1 MTSKEVRDIIQ
12 KNRLVKDRL
21 DAVKG
26 AEWFGT
32 GYDSHRVGDMVSKYG
47 KKYIQ
52 LSANKGEYHYA
63 YFVEVEE

>member
-1 MTSKEVRDIIQ
+1 MTKEEVREIIK
-12 KNRLVKDRL
+12 KNHFVKDRL
-21 DAVKG
+21 NAVKV
-26 AEWFGT
+26 AKWFGT
-32 GYDSHRVGDMVSKYG
+32 GYVSYRVGDMVNKYG

>member
-1 MTSKEVRDIIQ
+1 MTKEEVREIIK
-12 KNRLVKDRL
+12 KNHFVKDRL
-21 DAVKG
+21 NAVKV
-26 AEWFGT
+26 AKWFVT
-32 GYDSHRVGDMVSKYG
+32 GYVSYRVGDMVNKYG